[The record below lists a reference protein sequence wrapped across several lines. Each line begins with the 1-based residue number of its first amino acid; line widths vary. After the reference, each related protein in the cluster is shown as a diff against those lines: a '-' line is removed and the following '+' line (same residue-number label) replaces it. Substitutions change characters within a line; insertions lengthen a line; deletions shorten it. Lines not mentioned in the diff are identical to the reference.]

1 MICTSWIWLE
11 SDGWK
16 HYNRKF
22 VCEKNGSEVGGD
34 GKGQIIYQIEG
45 VLEFEGS

>member
-1 MICTSWIWLE
+1 LE
-11 SDGWK
+11 SEGWK

-22 VCEKNGSEVGGD
+22 VHGKNGSEVDGD
-34 GKGQIIYQIEG
+34 GKRQIIYQIED